1 MPRSYSRAGR
11 RRPGW
16 LASLGAVLAAAILAC
31 GTLSVSEERRL
42 GEEFER
48 EARQNFSFLRDRVVR
63 DYVRQIGDSIVH
75 ASAPHP
81 FAYSFE
87 VVDDPEINAFA
98 GPAGHIY
105 VNTGTILKARN
116 VSELAGVMAHEVG
129 HVSLRHIA
137 NNYNRQRTTGL
148 AHQAAVLATSLLVG
162 GNAAGAVNLLGGVAG
177 MAYLNTFT
185 REAEAEA
192 DQFAIEVLPKAKY
205 DPEGMLSFFETMKA
219 EGDVNIPGFLS
230 SHPTT
235 DDRIEAAQAS
245 IRAARLPGNLRVHD
259 RGRLEII
266 QRRIRILTG
275 AE

>member
-1 MPRSYSRAGR
+1 MPRSYSRDGR
-11 RRPGW
+11 RRAGW
-16 LASLGAVLAAAILAC
+16 LAPLGAALAAALLAC
-31 GTLSVSEERRL
+31 GTLSVSEERQL
-42 GEEFER
+42 GEQFER
-48 EARQNFSFLRDRVVR
+48 EARKNFTFVRDRVVR
-63 DYVRQIGDSIVH
+63 DYVRQIGASVVQ

-81 FAYSFE
+81 FEYSFE
-87 VVDDPEINAFA
+87 VVDAPEINAFA

-116 VSELAGVMAHEVG
+116 VSELAGVIGHEVG

-137 NNYNRQRTTGL
+137 NNYNRQRTTGY
-148 AHQAAVLATSLLVG
+148 AHKAAVLATSLLAG

-185 REAEAEA
+185 REAEEEA
-192 DQFAIEVLPKAKY
+192 DQFAIAVLPKAKY
-205 DPEGMLSFFETMKA
+205 DPQGMLSFFQTMKA
-219 EGDVNIPGFLS
+219 EGDVNIPTFLR

-235 DDRIEAAQAS
+235 DDRIEAAEAT
-245 IRAARLPGNLRVHD
+245 IRAAGLPGNLRVHD